1 MRPTRPSN
9 RIWRLTHRQAK
20 SSKEREGYAKYVGL
34 CPVPVKS
41 GGVRVI
47 YFYVAAQAQARMLL
61 IYRKGEKDNL
71 TAAEKKI
78 LRKLNEN
85 W

>member
-1 MRPTRPSN
+1 M
-9 RIWRLTHRQAK
+9 
-20 SSKEREGYAKYVGL
+20 
-34 CPVPVKS
+34 
-41 GGVRVI
+41 I